1 MDILHDIDK
10 ILGGDTTVATREWL
24 DEALERYPYFGLPV
38 LLYLKQHGIEG
49 DDNRALLDRLALV
62 SPDRQALALQLGVS
76 AQLFASFYPEQ
87 MQQVATPG
95 TDEAI
100 DQFLSTFGSTSSKE
114 IEAINNAIF
123 NPTPDYADVL
133 AAQERDEG
141 GPAAAAGDDMSHD
154 DELINKFI
162 AQEREREKRQAVPAP
177 QQHVDPAAAAE
188 IAHTPIAEPKVQ
200 DDSMLSESLAK
211 MYISRGKYSKA
222 LEIIENINLKFPEKS
237 IYFADQIRF
246 LRKLVLN
253 EKSKK

>member
-10 ILGGDTTVATREWL
+10 IMGGDTTVATREWL
-24 DEALERYPYFGLPV
+24 DEALEHYPYFGLPA

-49 DDNRALLDRLALV
+49 DDNRAILDRLALV
-62 SPDRQALALQLGVS
+62 TPDRQALAMQLGVS
-76 AQLFASFYPEQ
+76 AQLFASFYPEPL
-87 MQQVATPG
+87 QQQATPG

-100 DQFLSTFGSTSSKE
+100 DQFLNTFGSTSSKE

-133 AAQERDEG
+133 AAQER
-141 GPAAAAGDDMSHD
+141 
-154 DELINKFI
+154 
-162 AQEREREKRQAVPAP
+162 EREKRQSLSVP
-177 QQHVDPAAAAE
+177 QQHVEPAAAAE
-188 IAHTPIAEPKVQ
+188 IAHTPIAEPKPQ

>member
-1 MDILHDIDK
+1 M
-10 ILGGDTTVATREWL
+10 
-24 DEALERYPYFGLPV
+24 
-38 LLYLKQHGIEG
+38 
-49 DDNRALLDRLALV
+49 
-62 SPDRQALALQLGVS
+62 
-76 AQLFASFYPEQ
+76 
-87 MQQVATPG
+87 
-95 TDEAI
+95 
-100 DQFLSTFGSTSSKE
+100 
-114 IEAINNAIF
+114 
-123 NPTPDYADVL
+123 L

-141 GPAAAAGDDMSHD
+141 GTADATDLDMSHD

-162 AQEREREKRQAVPAP
+162 AQEREREKRQSLSVP
-177 QQHVDPAAAAE
+177 QQHVEPAAAAE
-188 IAHTPIAEPKVQ
+188 IAHTPIAEPKPQ

>member
-10 ILGGDTTVATREWL
+10 IMGGDTTVATREWL
-24 DEALERYPYFGLPV
+24 DEALEHYPYFALPA

-49 DDNRALLDRLALV
+49 DDNRAILDRLALV
-62 SPDRQALALQLGVS
+62 TPDRQALAMQLGVS
-76 AQLFASFYPEQ
+76 AQLFASFYPEPL
-87 MQQVATPG
+87 QQQATPG

-100 DQFLSTFGSTSSKE
+100 DQFLNTFGSTSSKE

-141 GPAAAAGDDMSHD
+141 GTADATDLDMSHD

-162 AQEREREKRQAVPAP
+162 AQEREREKRQSLSVP
-177 QQHVDPAAAAE
+177 QQHVEPAAAAE
-188 IAHTPIAEPKVQ
+188 IAHTPIAEPKPQ